1 MFERKIK
8 KVIMRWKAISK
19 PEQKLVQQLQKEL
32 GVSAIIAT
40 LLAQRGMH
48 TFDAAKAFFR
58 PQWEDLHSP
67 FLMQDM
73 DKAVDRIHAALEED
87 EAIMVYGDYDVDGT
101 TSVAL
106 MASFL
111 AEKTTKI
118 TPYIPDRYT
127 EGYGVSYQGIDV
139 AKAKGI
145 QLIIALD
152 CGVKAVDKVAY
163 AKEKGIDF
171 IICDH
176 HLPGE
181 ELPQAV
187 ALLDPKREDCNYP
200 FDELCGCGIGFK
212 LIQALSERW
221 QEPKENL
228 YPYLDLVATAIAADI
243 VPMEG
248 ENRTL
253 SFFGLAQLR
262 QNPRPGIQGFLGA
275 LKKPVNITDLVFKV
289 APRINAAGRM
299 DHALV
304 AVDLLRS
311 KDPTEVK
318 KIAEAIEQ
326 FNTERRATDERIT
339 KEALD
344 QIKQRKEESFP
355 ATVVFAEDWHKG
367 VVGIVASR
375 LIENYYRPTVVL
387 TRSGENYAGS
397 VRSIKGFNV
406 YEALEAC
413 KDHMIQFGGHKYA
426 AGLTLKEN
434 QLTHFK
440 TAFEKQV
447 EESILPELRTPVILY
462 DLAIP
467 IEEVNHKLYRI
478 VEQMAP
484 FGPKNMRPVFCS
496 TNCVDSGQSKVVGKD
511 QSHLRLSVQTP
522 NGPLIGIGFS
532 MAKHYDYIKSGGPFD
547 LLYTLDEN
555 EWNGSVSLQLKIKAI
570 RPKEPA

>member
-1 MFERKIK
+1 MLEREIK
-8 KVIMRWKAISK
+8 KINMRWEAISE
-19 PEQKLVQQLQKEL
+19 PEQSYVQQLQKEL
-32 GVSAIIAT
+32 GVSSIIAA
-40 LLAQRGMH
+40 LLVQRGMD

-58 PQWEDLHSP
+58 PQWQDLHSP
-67 FLMQDM
+67 FLMRDM
-73 DKAVDRIHAALEED
+73 DKAVARIHAALEED
-87 EAIMVYGDYDVDGT
+87 QAIMVYGDYDVDGT

-106 MASFL
+106 MSSFL
-111 AEKTTKI
+111 NEKTEKI

-127 EGYGVSYQGIDV
+127 EGYGISFKGIDV
-139 AKAKGI
+139 AAENGI

-152 CGVKAVDKVAY
+152 CGIKAVDKVAY

-181 ELPQAV
+181 ELPKAI
-187 ALLDPKREDCNYP
+187 ALLDPKRPDCDYP

-212 LIQALSERW
+212 LIQALSESW
-221 QEPKENL
+221 DEPEEKL
-228 YPYLDLVATAIAADI
+228 FPYLDLVATAIAADI

-253 SFFGLAQLR
+253 CFFGLAQLR
-262 QNPRPGIQGFLGA
+262 QNPRPGIQSLLGS

-304 AVDLLRS
+304 AVDLLTS
-311 KDPTEVK
+311 KVHNEVK
-318 KIAEAIEQ
+318 KMAEAIEQ
-326 FNTERRATDERIT
+326 FNTERRAKDERIT
-339 KEALD
+339 QEALD
-344 QIKQRKEESFP
+344 QIKQRKEEDFP

-375 LIENYYRPTVVL
+375 LIENHYRPTVVL
-387 TRSGENYAGS
+387 TQSGENYVGS
-397 VRSIKGFNV
+397 VRSVKGFNI
-406 YEALEAC
+406 YNALEAC
-413 KDHMIQFGGHKYA
+413 KAHMLQFGGHKYA
-426 AGLTLKEN
+426 AGLTLHKD
-434 QLTHFK
+434 QLTAFK
-440 TAFEKQV
+440 AAFEKQV
-447 EESILPELRTPVILY
+447 ETTILPEQKIPVLPY
-462 DLAIP
+462 DLMLP

-478 VEQMAP
+478 VAQMAP

-511 QSHLRLSVQTP
+511 QSHLRLSVQTA
-522 NGPLIGIGFS
+522 NGPLVGIGFG
-532 MAKHYDYIKSGGPFD
+532 MANHFEHIKSGAAFD

-555 EWNGSVSLQLKIKAI
+555 EWNGTISLQLKLKAI
-570 RPKEPA
+570 RPKE

>member
-1 MFERKIK
+1 
-8 KVIMRWKAISK
+8 MRWKAISK

-262 QNPRPGIQGFLGA
+262 QNPRRE
-275 LKKPVNITDLVFKV
+275 FK
-289 APRINAAGRM
+289 
-299 DHALV
+299 
-304 AVDLLRS
+304 
-311 KDPTEVK
+311 
-318 KIAEAIEQ
+318 
-326 FNTERRATDERIT
+326 
-339 KEALD
+339 
-344 QIKQRKEESFP
+344 
-355 ATVVFAEDWHKG
+355 
-367 VVGIVASR
+367 AS
-375 LIENYYRPTVVL
+375 
-387 TRSGENYAGS
+387 
-397 VRSIKGFNV
+397 
-406 YEALEAC
+406 
-413 KDHMIQFGGHKYA
+413 
-426 AGLTLKEN
+426 
-434 QLTHFK
+434 
-440 TAFEKQV
+440 
-447 EESILPELRTPVILY
+447 
-462 DLAIP
+462 
-467 IEEVNHKLYRI
+467 
-478 VEQMAP
+478 
-484 FGPKNMRPVFCS
+484 
-496 TNCVDSGQSKVVGKD
+496 
-511 QSHLRLSVQTP
+511 
-522 NGPLIGIGFS
+522 
-532 MAKHYDYIKSGGPFD
+532 
-547 LLYTLDEN
+547 
-555 EWNGSVSLQLKIKAI
+555 
-570 RPKEPA
+570 

>member
-1 MFERKIK
+1 
-8 KVIMRWKAISK
+8 MRWKAISK

-355 ATVVFAEDWHKG
+355 ATVGDCRF
-367 VVGIVASR
+367 
-375 LIENYYRPTVVL
+375 
-387 TRSGENYAGS
+387 
-397 VRSIKGFNV
+397 
-406 YEALEAC
+406 
-413 KDHMIQFGGHKYA
+413 
-426 AGLTLKEN
+426 
-434 QLTHFK
+434 
-440 TAFEKQV
+440 
-447 EESILPELRTPVILY
+447 
-462 DLAIP
+462 
-467 IEEVNHKLYRI
+467 
-478 VEQMAP
+478 
-484 FGPKNMRPVFCS
+484 
-496 TNCVDSGQSKVVGKD
+496 
-511 QSHLRLSVQTP
+511 
-522 NGPLIGIGFS
+522 PL
-532 MAKHYDYIKSGGPFD
+532 D
-547 LLYTLDEN
+547 
-555 EWNGSVSLQLKIKAI
+555 
-570 RPKEPA
+570 

>member
-1 MFERKIK
+1 
-8 KVIMRWKAISK
+8 MRWEAILE
-19 PEQKLVQQLQKEL
+19 PEQSAVQQLQKEL
-32 GVSAIIAT
+32 GVSSIIAA
-40 LLAQRGMH
+40 LLVQRGMH

-58 PQWEDLHSP
+58 PQWQDLHSP
-67 FLMQDM
+67 FSMQDM
-73 DKAVDRIHAALEED
+73 DKAVARINAALEED
-87 EAIMVYGDYDVDGT
+87 QAIMVYGDYDVDGT

-106 MASFL
+106 MTSFL
-111 AEKTTKI
+111 AEKTKKI

-127 EGYGVSYQGIDV
+127 EGYGISFKGIDV
-139 AKAKGI
+139 AAEKGI

-152 CGVKAVDKVAY
+152 CGIKAVDKVAY

-181 ELPQAV
+181 ELPQAT
-187 ALLDPKREDCNYP
+187 ALLDPKRPDCDYP

-212 LIQALSERW
+212 LIQALSESW
-221 QEPKENL
+221 EEPEENL
-228 YPYLDLVATAIAADI
+228 LPYLDLVATAIAADI

-253 SFFGLAQLR
+253 CFFGLAQLY
-262 QNPRPGIQGFLGA
+262 QYPRPGIQCLLGS

-304 AVDLLRS
+304 AVDLLAS
-311 KDPTEVK
+311 KDHNEVK
-318 KIAEAIEQ
+318 KMAEAIEQ

-339 KEALD
+339 QEALD
-344 QIKQRKEESFP
+344 QIKQRKEEDFP

-387 TRSGENYAGS
+387 TQSGENYVGS
-397 VRSIKGFNV
+397 VRSVKGFNV
-406 YEALEAC
+406 YNALEAC
-413 KDHMIQFGGHKYA
+413 KAHMLEFGGHKYA
-426 AGLTLKEN
+426 AGLTLHKD
-434 QLTHFK
+434 QLTAFK
-440 TAFEKQV
+440 AAFEKQV
-447 EESILPELRTPVILY
+447 ETTILPEQKTPILTY
-462 DLAIP
+462 DLLLP

-478 VEQMAP
+478 VAQMAP

-496 TNCVDSGQSKVVGKD
+496 INCVDSGQSKVVGKD
-511 QSHLRLSVQTP
+511 KNHLRLSVQTA
-522 NGPLIGIGFS
+522 NGPLVGIGFG
-532 MAKHYDYIKSGGPFD
+532 MANHFEYIKSGAGFD

-555 EWNGSVSLQLKIKAI
+555 EWNGTTSLQLKLKAI
-570 RPKEPA
+570 RPKE

>member
-1 MFERKIK
+1 M
-8 KVIMRWKAISK
+8 MRWEASFE
-19 PEQKLVQQLQKEL
+19 PQQDLVLQLQKEL
-32 GVSAIIAT
+32 GVSAVIAS
-40 LLAQRGMH
+40 LLVQRGMSS
-48 TFDAAKAFFR
+48 FDAAKTFFR
-58 PQWEDLHSP
+58 PQWTDLHSP
-67 FLMQDM
+67 FLMRDM

-87 EAIMVYGDYDVDGT
+87 QTIMVFGDYDVDGT

-106 MASFL
+106 MSSFL
-111 AEKTTKI
+111 AEKTSKVI
-118 TPYIPDRYT
+118 PYIPDRYT
-127 EGYGVSYQGIDV
+127 EGYGLSYQGIDV
-139 AKAKGI
+139 AHDQDVK
-145 QLIIALD
+145 LIIALD

-163 AKEKGIDF
+163 ASEKGIDF

-181 ELPQAV
+181 ELPNAV
-187 ALLDPKREDCNYP
+187 ALLDPKRKDCTYP

-212 LIQALSERW
+212 LIQALNESW
-221 QEPKENL
+221 QEPKEAL

-243 VPMEG
+243 VPIEG

-262 QNPRPGIQGFLGA
+262 QNPRPGIQGFLSA

-299 DHALV
+299 NHALV

-311 KDPTEVK
+311 KDAVELK
-318 KIAEAIEQ
+318 KIGEAIEQ
-326 FNTERRATDERIT
+326 MNTDRRATEERIT

-344 QIKQRKEESFP
+344 QIKHRQEENSSS
-355 ATVVFAEDWHKG
+355 TVVYAEDWHKG

-387 TRSGENYAGS
+387 TKSGENYAGS
-397 VRSIKGFNV
+397 VRSVKGFNV
-406 YEALEAC
+406 YEALAAC
-413 KDHMIQFGGHKYA
+413 KAHMIQFGGHKYA
-426 AGLTLKEN
+426 AGLTLNKS
-434 QLTHFK
+434 QLAAFK
-440 TAFEKQV
+440 MAFEKQV
-447 EESILPELRTPVILY
+447 EVTILPEQRTPVMLY
-462 DLAIP
+462 DLVLP

-478 VEQMAP
+478 IEQMAP

-496 TNCVDSGQSKVVGKD
+496 TNCVDSGQTRLVGKD
-511 QSHLRLSVQTP
+511 QSHLRVSVQTP
-522 NGPLIGIGFS
+522 NGSLIGIGFS
-532 MAKHYDYIKSGGPFD
+532 MAKHYDYIKSGAPFD

-570 RPKEPA
+570 RPKAEA